1 MCETKMAYHS
11 NGISLDISFSL
22 TGLPP
27 LHSAYSNF
35 DTIKIVLSRF
45 ETKKLYFKNSAY
57 L

>member
-1 MCETKMAYHS
+1 MAYHS